1 MQEEVINI
9 FNVLSRNLNELSHFY
24 FTPKPIIE
32 ETSAKVL
39 ANQRSLPAIE
49 MEDVTPFNI
58 NSSSSQNAPQ
68 EVSIFFLSFFLLWLM
83 FFSFSS
89 VLDFLLL
96 LCHFCL
102 PALWVLSL
110 FHLVNPNR

>member
-9 FNVLSRNLNELSHFY
+9 FNVLSRKLNELSHFY

-68 EVSIFFLSFFLLWLM
+68 EVRILFWFFLS
-83 FFSFSS
+83 
-89 VLDFLLL
+89 V
-96 LCHFCL
+96 
-102 PALWVLSL
+102 
-110 FHLVNPNR
+110 

>member
-68 EVSIFFLSFFLLWLM
+68 EVSIFSFLFFCYGLCFFLFVCSSFPLASACLDPTLY
-83 FFSFSS
+83 FS
-89 VLDFLLL
+89 
-96 LCHFCL
+96 
-102 PALWVLSL
+102 AL
-110 FHLVNPNR
+110 FHLVNHNR